1 MRPTSGTDDRPPED
15 RGQMGRRRCRRRW
28 RRPSDRSGRGH
39 GWRGDM
45 GSIAGPAPGRVKGVL
60 PRARAAEADAHDDA
74 HGDSVGGEEDRGVGD
89 ERGAG
94 VSDPGRDRC
103 ADGLGSAQRLRE
115 HISVGEAGAASVS
128 ERQALHVPVA
138 VRSRSCLRHHPR
150 CPLGLDVDEAG
161 GGERAASRSARTT
174 RPGASAGMA
183 SRRRRMSSARQ
194 PAAVS
199 GTTSPGTSARIP
211 RAAGWCSTASTAG
224 SSPEGDALPRT
235 PDGGLAGPVVSGGGA
250 GGAGSAAPQP
260 AAAVE
265 RVLVRP

>member
-1 MRPTSGTDDRPPED
+1 MTIRPGPTANVFAAPCWGGVPGIFRTMVVGGLGLRVSGCSV
-15 RGQMGRRRCRRRW
+15 RRDT
-28 RRPSDRSGRGH
+28 PGPTMDPVHALH
-39 GWRGDM
+39 G
-45 GSIAGPAPGRVKGVL
+45 VTGVL
-60 PRARAAEADAHDDA
+60 GSLGRAA
-74 HGDSVGGEEDRGVGD
+74 
-89 ERGAG
+89 
-94 VSDPGRDRC
+94 
-103 ADGLGSAQRLRE
+103 SA
-115 HISVGEAGAASVS
+115 S
-128 ERQALHVPVA
+128 ERQTLHVPVA

-211 RAAGWCSTASTAG
+211 RAAGWRSTASTAG

-235 PDGGLAGPVVSGGGA
+235 PDGGPAGPVVSGGGA

>member
-1 MRPTSGTDDRPPED
+1 MAAPFGSVRSGARMAGGYGKHCRACSGPGQGGSSPGHGQPRPTRMTTRTAIRSEAKKTEALAMSAVPESAT
-15 RGQMGRRRCRRRW
+15 QVV
-28 RRPSDRSGRGH
+28 
-39 GWRGDM
+39 
-45 GSIAGPAPGRVKGVL
+45 IVALTV
-60 PRARAAEADAHDDA
+60 
-74 HGDSVGGEEDRGVGD
+74 
-89 ERGAG
+89 
-94 VSDPGRDRC
+94 

-115 HISVGEAGAASVS
+115 HISVGEAGAASAS
-128 ERQALHVPVA
+128 ERQALHLPVA

-211 RAAGWCSTASTAG
+211 RAAGWRSTASTAG

-235 PDGGLAGPVVSGGGA
+235 PDGGPAGPVVSGGGA